1 MNYNNP
7 ARAAAPL
14 LTAERAIAD
23 NLDPTSLRMV
33 ADWNDR
39 KGGRRRLQ
47 AENLRRVA
55 DRLELLG
62 YGRRDERRAA

>member
-1 MNYNNP
+1 MNDNHTSGGWT
-7 ARAAAPL
+7 PL
-14 LTAERAIAD
+14 LTVERAIAD

-33 ADWNDR
+33 ADAND
-39 KGGRRRLQ
+39 GRGKRRAMQ

-62 YGRRDERRAA
+62 YGRGRRAAA

>member
-1 MNYNNP
+1 MNDNNKP
-7 ARAAAPL
+7 EPL
-14 LTAERAIAD
+14 LTIQRAIAD
-23 NLDPTSLRMV
+23 NLDPASLRMV

-39 KGGRRRLQ
+39 GKNKRRAKQ

-62 YGRRDERRAA
+62 YGRERRAA

>member
-1 MNYNNP
+1 MNDNNP
-7 ARAAAPL
+7 TPL
-14 LTAERAIAD
+14 LTVERAIAD

-33 ADWNDR
+33 ADSNDR
-39 KGGRRRLQ
+39 KGPRRAKQ

-62 YGRRDERRAA
+62 YGRERRAA

>member
-1 MNYNNP
+1 MNDNNNT
-7 ARAAAPL
+7 PL
-14 LTAERAIAD
+14 LNVERAIAD

-33 ADWNDR
+33 ADSNDR
-39 KGGRRRLQ
+39 KGERRRLQ

-62 YGRRDERRAA
+62 YGRVRRVA

>member
-1 MNYNNP
+1 MNDNNN
-7 ARAAAPL
+7 L
-14 LTAERAIAD
+14 LTIQRAIAD
-23 NLDPTSLRMV
+23 NLDPASLRMV

-39 KGGRRRLQ
+39 KGARRRLQ

-62 YGRRDERRAA
+62 YGRERRAA

>member
-1 MNYNNP
+1 MNDNHKT
-7 ARAAAPL
+7 AL
-14 LTAERAIAD
+14 LTIERAIAD

-33 ADWNDR
+33 ADSNDR
-39 KGGRRRLQ
+39 KGERRRLQ

-62 YGRRDERRAA
+62 YGRVRRAA

>member
-1 MNYNNP
+1 MNDNNNT
-7 ARAAAPL
+7 PL
-14 LTAERAIAD
+14 LDVERAIAD

-33 ADWNDR
+33 ADSNDR
-39 KGGRRRLQ
+39 KGERRRLQ

-62 YGRRDERRAA
+62 YGRVRRAA

>member
-1 MNYNNP
+1 MNDNNS
-7 ARAAAPL
+7 L
-14 LTAERAIAD
+14 LTIERAIAD

-33 ADWNDR
+33 ADSNEH
-39 KGGRRRLQ
+39 KGERRRLQ

-62 YGRRDERRAA
+62 YGRERRAA

>member
-1 MNYNNP
+1 MNDNHKP
-7 ARAAAPL
+7 PL
-14 LTAERAIAD
+14 LTVERAVAD

-33 ADWNDR
+33 ADSNDR
-39 KGGRRRLQ
+39 KGERRRLQ

-62 YGRRDERRAA
+62 YGRARRAA

>member
-1 MNYNNP
+1 MNDNHNT
-7 ARAAAPL
+7 PL
-14 LTAERAIAD
+14 LTVERAIAD
-23 NLDPTSLRMV
+23 NLDPASLRMV
-33 ADWNDR
+33 ADSNDR
-39 KGGRRRLQ
+39 KGERRRLQ